1 MNVAEVS
8 MLYECLRT
16 VVKHFES
23 SIKNKELLDEAMEIL
38 ELQPL
43 HLISW
48 CQTRM
53 GHFLKACKVFD
64 MFPAVYDTMYTKGIR
79 VDERDLLFTAE
90 NIFIVKV
97 LVDIQPNFE
106 KGYLRKV
113 DKSSL
118 LVSTVY
124 NTVKSFAS
132 SITSVKT
139 PSADKFKDSLRL
151 DENVN
156 LLADTE
162 IKDNIPTIMLNHPHK
177 PSRHITKEERIL
189 KIKEGLTKLKE
200 RITANIEPNIL
211 DQCGKNTFYYCWS
224 GLDLSDKIPSDTRI
238 ECLRDVITL
247 LCTVKVHTIGRYNDY
262 KESEIVPDLWNGYT
276 VSISFSKQWCVILDK
291 LD

>member
-1 MNVAEVS
+1 MNVAKVS

-48 CQTRM
+48 CETRM

-64 MFPAVYDTMYTKGIR
+64 EMLPAVYDTMYTKGIR
-79 VDERDLLFTAE
+79 ADERDLLFRAE

-97 LVDIQPNFE
+97 LADIQPNFE
-106 KGYLRKV
+106 KGYLRKA

-118 LVSTVY
+118 LVSTAY
-124 NTVKSFAS
+124 NTAKSSAS

-139 PSADKFKDSLRL
+139 PGADKFKDFLRL
-151 DENVN
+151 DENGN

-162 IKDNIPTIMLNHPHK
+162 IKDNIHTMMLNHPHK
-177 PSRHITKEERIL
+177 PSRYVTEEEQIL
-189 KIKEGLTKLKE
+189 KIKEGL
-200 RITANIEPNIL
+200 PN
-211 DQCGKNTFYYCWS
+211 
-224 GLDLSDKIPSDTRI
+224 
-238 ECLRDVITL
+238 
-247 LCTVKVHTIGRYNDY
+247 
-262 KESEIVPDLWNGYT
+262 
-276 VSISFSKQWCVILDK
+276 
-291 LD
+291 